1 MLRKELSCR
10 QKKILLQ
17 YIALLHK
24 IQVKLYTGEQGEP
37 GDSFRHKK
45 EGSISPIA
53 YEGKLKVHLMY
64 FSILVLQSSEQSGF
78 TKHKIVGLNNTNV

>member
-1 MLRKELSCR
+1 M
-10 QKKILLQ
+10 QTKKILLQ

-24 IQVKLYTGEQGEP
+24 IQVKLYTGELGKP
-37 GDSFRHKK
+37 GGSLTHKK
-45 EGSISPIA
+45 KNPEGSVSLIS

>member
-1 MLRKELSCR
+1 M
-10 QKKILLQ
+10 QTKKSLLQ

-24 IQVKLYTGEQGEP
+24 IQVKLYTGELGKP
-37 GDSFRHKK
+37 GGSLTHTKK
-45 EGSISPIA
+45 NPEGSVSLIS

-64 FSILVLQSSEQSGF
+64 FSILVLQSEQSGF